1 MFTTSKP
8 IYSTFLRS
16 AIDESLPGGWLED
29 IGRIRDCLAYFA
41 AEGEE
46 GVRSHLPRR
55 NYRGS
60 TEGEEGMRQSD
71 EFVLDGRTSCGGS
84 RGDAELT
91 VNRTQMRISCA
102 RTDNEPFSDL
112 EGSQSLRHE
121 AQYFDFA
128 TGKAEGISP
137 KGGG

>member
-1 MFTTSKP
+1 MAVCPPSSRP
-8 IYSTFLRS
+8 PLEERST
-16 AIDESLPGGWLED
+16 
-29 IGRIRDCLAYFA
+29 
-41 AEGEE
+41 
-46 GVRSHLPRR
+46 RR

-71 EFVLDGRTSCGGS
+71 QFVLEGRASCGGS

-128 TGKAEGISP
+128 IGKAEGISP

>member
-1 MFTTSKP
+1 
-8 IYSTFLRS
+8 
-16 AIDESLPGGWLED
+16 
-29 IGRIRDCLAYFA
+29 
-41 AEGEE
+41 
-46 GVRSHLPRR
+46 
-55 NYRGS
+55 
-60 TEGEEGMRQSD
+60 MRQSD
-71 EFVLDGRTSCGGS
+71 QFVLDGRTSCGGS

-112 EGSQSLRHE
+112 EGRQSLRHE

-128 TGKAEGISP
+128 SGQAEGIAP